1 MKKFDVSSPSA
12 EYTFDVNQ
20 NTLFKRDNKNFINE
34 LSIDQLNTLDN
45 TSVLDIYL
53 SEGKIVEP
61 HYHQNASELVYCI
74 SGRVTVSLVNPRTKK
89 LLSYPITSGQVV
101 NVPQGWWHYI
111 VSNADDTHFLGIFNA
126 PKPEVIL
133 GSDLLNVTPANIVAD
148 TYCVDEEKWKKVT
161 KPIPP
166 SVFIGPPKNCHRD
179 QHEHVDINSTFT
191 DPIYQWSPYTF
202 CKPL

>member
-1 MKKFDVSSPSA
+1 MKKFDVSSPNA

-53 SEGKIVEP
+53 SKGKIVEP
-61 HYHQNASELVYCI
+61 HYHQHASELVYCI
-74 SGRVTVSLVNPRTKK
+74 CGGVTVSLVNPNTKE
-89 LLSYPITSGQVV
+89 LHSFSITSGQVV

-111 VSNADDTHFLGIFNA
+111 VSNADDTRFLGIFNA

-148 TYCVDEEKWKKVT
+148 TYCVDEVKWKEVT

-166 SVFIGPPKNCHRD
+166 SVFIGPPIDCHRD
-179 QHEHVDINSTFT
+179 QHEHFDINSTFT
-191 DPIYQWSPYTF
+191 DPTYQWNPYTF